1 MVVKI
6 QAMALKD
13 ECLKVFVTVKM
24 QETSRVVFEIR
35 QTLSSACFGVCLA
48 YQLIG
53 LACYGGGQ
61 LLCGSLSAYLL
72 AVRSSGVAA
81 PAVAALDFVFLLVS
95 PTSLQFLE

>member
-13 ECLKVFVTVKM
+13 KCLKLFVTVKM
-24 QETSRVVFEIR
+24 QETSRVVFKTC
-35 QTLSSACFGVCLA
+35 QTPSSACFGVCLV

-53 LACYGGGQ
+53 LACCGGGQ
-61 LLCGSLSAYLL
+61 PHCGSLSAYLF